1 MRNCDEAKSEAL
13 LVHCKY
19 YWYIII
25 WYKYWNS
32 VSRKI
37 WGIIGTL
44 LVTKIMCWIAILKM
58 QTKTLKLEQ
67 NHNLA
72 SGYSRLD
79 CYLKIIDGMTIYY
92 NLI

>member
-1 MRNCDEAKSEAL
+1 MRNCDEAKSDAL

-19 YWYIII
+19 YWYN
-25 WYKYWNS
+25 YWNI

-37 WGIIGTL
+37 YGIIGTL
-44 LVTKIMCWIAILKM
+44 LVTKIMCWIAIFKM